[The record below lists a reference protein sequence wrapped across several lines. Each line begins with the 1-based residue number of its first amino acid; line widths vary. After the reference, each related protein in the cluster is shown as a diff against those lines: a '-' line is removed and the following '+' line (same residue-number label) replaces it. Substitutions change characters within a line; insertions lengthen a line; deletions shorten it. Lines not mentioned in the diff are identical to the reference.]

1 MRCSSCQA
9 ELAGEPK
16 YCSECGYNIK
26 SGAPIQSPASS
37 SRFSA
42 PENLTA
48 GGGEGVLKPPTGLSR
63 TLSTEMVARQM
74 ELRSLVKLSTLIQSR
89 TYQPGEVMIHKGE
102 MKRDLFFLT
111 EGLVEISRKEGDE
124 EFILNEIEPPY
135 ILGEIAFLF
144 GMPRTATAIAK
155 TEVRAFVLKYEDLRD
170 LLKDLPE
177 WIHPLLTSLASGIK
191 SLHYKAKK
199 LATTLLEVE
208 KQGRH
213 QT

>member
-9 ELAGEPK
+9 ELTGEPK
-16 YCSECGYNIK
+16 YCSECGHNIK
-26 SGAPIQSPASS
+26 SGAPIPSPTSS
-37 SRFSA
+37 SGLSVQEDLIA
-42 PENLTA
+42 S
-48 GGGEGVLKPPTGLSR
+48 GGEGVLKPPSGLSR

-74 ELRSLVKLSTLIQSR
+74 ELRTLVKLSTLIQSR
-89 TYQPGEVMIHKGE
+89 TYQPGEVIIHKGE
-102 MKRDLFFLT
+102 MNRDLFFLT

-170 LLKDLPE
+170 LLQDLPE

-191 SLHYKAKK
+191 SLHYKTKK

-208 KQGRH
+208 KQSRH
-213 QT
+213 RT

>member
-1 MRCSSCQA
+1 
-9 ELAGEPK
+9 
-16 YCSECGYNIK
+16 
-26 SGAPIQSPASS
+26 
-37 SRFSA
+37 
-42 PENLTA
+42 
-48 GGGEGVLKPPTGLSR
+48 
-63 TLSTEMVARQM
+63 
-74 ELRSLVKLSTLIQSR
+74 
-89 TYQPGEVMIHKGE
+89 MIHKGE

-199 LATTLLEVE
+199 LETTLLEVE

>member
-9 ELAGEPK
+9 ELTGEPK
-16 YCSECGYNIK
+16 YCSECGHNIK
-26 SGAPIQSPASS
+26 SGAHIPSPASS
-37 SRFSA
+37 SGLSVQEDLIA
-42 PENLTA
+42 S
-48 GGGEGVLKPPTGLSR
+48 GGEGVLKPPSGLSR

-74 ELRSLVKLSTLIQSR
+74 ELRTLVKLSTLIQSR
-89 TYQPGEVMIHKGE
+89 TYQPGEVMIQKGE
-102 MKRDLFFLT
+102 MNRDLFFLT

-170 LLKDLPE
+170 LLQDLPE

-191 SLHYKAKK
+191 SLHYKTKK

-208 KQGRH
+208 KQSRH
-213 QT
+213 RT